1 MPGPHGH
8 EARQGVTA
16 QFVLRLSK
24 KRRNLWHF
32 GTATAC
38 ELWQTTHS
46 SGQRNLGNGHGNLGE
61 RPQTA
66 FAQAR
71 GLDGS
76 MAELLDVFADA
87 TRKLHP
93 STAANG
99 LPRRFAMNSAAARSR
114 SDRGNDIKG
123 AESAV

>member
-1 MPGPHGH
+1 MKPGRVPQPSSYCGYRKKA
-8 EARQGVTA
+8 EIYGILQRRPPVNYG
-16 QFVLRLSK
+16 
-24 KRRNLWHF
+24 KRRIRLR
-32 GTATAC
+32 
-38 ELWQTTHS
+38 
-46 SGQRNLGNGHGNLGE
+46 QRNLGNGHGNLGE

-66 FAQAR
+66 AR

>member
-1 MPGPHGH
+1 M
-8 EARQGVTA
+8 ANDA
-16 QFVLRLSK
+16 FV
-24 KRRNLWHF
+24 
-32 GTATAC
+32 C
-38 ELWQTTHS
+38 D
-46 SGQRNLGNGHGNLGE
+46 NLGNGHGNLGE

-114 SDRGNDIKG
+114 SDRGNDGIKG